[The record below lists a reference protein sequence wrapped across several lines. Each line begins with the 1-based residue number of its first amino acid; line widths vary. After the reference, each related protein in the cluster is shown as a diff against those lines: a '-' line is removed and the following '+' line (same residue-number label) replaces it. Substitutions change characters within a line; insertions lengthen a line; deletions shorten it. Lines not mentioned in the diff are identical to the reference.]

1 MCSFHRW
8 KSGDSGLF
16 KDTQLVSNRWVL
28 KPPQV
33 SPILEARTHWTLQTH
48 GLFVCLMNGFESNF
62 LAEDVFY
69 QVNPSIHMFP
79 TEVQGEAAMQSCFG
93 SHLEMTRARTQE

>member
-8 KSGDSGLF
+8 ESGDSGLF

-48 GLFVCLMNGFESNF
+48 GWFVFLVNGFESYF
-62 LAEDVFY
+62 LAENVFY
-69 QVNPSIHMFP
+69 QVNLYTCSQLRSKERLPCSLALAL
-79 TEVQGEAAMQSCFG
+79 TW
-93 SHLEMTRARTQE
+93 R